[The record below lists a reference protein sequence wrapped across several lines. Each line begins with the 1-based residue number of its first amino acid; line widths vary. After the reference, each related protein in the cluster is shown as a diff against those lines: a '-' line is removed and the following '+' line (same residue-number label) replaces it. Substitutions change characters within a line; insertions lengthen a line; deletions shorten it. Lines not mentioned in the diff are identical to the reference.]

1 MRGLLDTH
9 VLLWWLADDKKL
21 SPEHRAV
28 IADPDNEIFVS
39 AIVVAEVAIKAS
51 LDKLQAPGGLDAAV
65 RESGFREL
73 PFTAAHAEVLRELP
87 WHHRDPF
94 DRMLVAQAISERF
107 DLLTV
112 DVRLRDYQVMCV

>member
-9 VLLWWLADDKKL
+9 VLLWWLADDKNL
-21 SPEHRAV
+21 SLAHRAV
-28 IADPDNEIFVS
+28 IADPDNELFVS

-51 LDKLQAPGGLDAAV
+51 LGKLQAPAGLDEAV
-65 RESGFREL
+65 RQSGFGEL

-94 DRMLVAQAISERF
+94 DRMLVAQAIAERL
-107 DLLTV
+107 DLLTA
-112 DVRLRDYQVMCV
+112 DGRLHAYPVTCV